1 MSASSSE
8 FPASD
13 GTGLQSVEELN
24 DFKLVSPGAAV
35 GESRRPRSS
44 ALPFKAL
51 GPSTPEAAERVNA
64 AIVIVLTL
72 ACTALS
78 FFDLFL
84 LASGS

>member
-1 MSASSSE
+1 V
-8 FPASD
+8 PA
-13 GTGLQSVEELN
+13 VEELQ
-24 DFKLVSPGAAV
+24 DFQMIVPDAPALPSARPSPL
-35 GESRRPRSS
+35 SSRSS
-44 ALPFKAL
+44 A
-51 GPSTPEAAERVNA
+51 PSTTEDAERVNA